1 MRAFLLILASALA
14 GCNSERVAE
23 PLTSSQPMAS
33 APFVAQQWIPRAV
46 QIKAVVHPFMAAAGR
61 NSMHGDSHNS
71 DVHHSSGPVSID
83 TVQSSR
89 LGAKRAGGQCATN
102 TFTADGKLILLCAK
116 LDGFRIQ
123 LLESRTLELL
133 AEHRM
138 PMRSSSFQALLAWD
152 RSIIMADSSGA
163 YFYLDNQD
171 RVVLADNLNRVL
183 RLAYR
188 QLDSGEW
195 EFYQDSRWDLSEV
208 VPSDCLRPS
217 NPFAKGECDMITGVL
232 PDYDGHLWWVSR
244 YGRIGVIDI
253 DSGQVQSIALP
264 DEEIQN
270 GFAVAKDGVYIVSD
284 HALYRFERSSDG
296 YPRIIW
302 REPYDRGSQRQ
313 VGSINQGSG
322 TTPTVFGDYI
332 TITDN
337 ADGQINLL
345 IYNRTA
351 ASERLQCKM
360 PLFTAQGSATDNS
373 MIAFNDTVI
382 IENNAGYSSVYGQND
397 WANLP
402 GGIER
407 IDINPSTGRCEKV
420 WRSAVNAPSSVPK
433 LAAKIGVAYFYA
445 FQLDDQG
452 ERHWTLV
459 GLDVDTGETVV
470 SIPTGAGAPFNNN
483 WAPITLAP
491 DGTAY
496 VGTSR
501 GVLALWDR
509 P

>member
-1 MRAFLLILASALA
+1 MKIIPLIVAATLL
-14 GCNSERVAE
+14 GCSSERFAE
-23 PLTSSQPMAS
+23 PLIQTEPALS
-33 APFVAQQWIPRAV
+33 APSVAKGWQPRALQV
-46 QIKAVVHPFMAAAGR
+46 EPVAHPYMAPAGR
-61 NSMHGDSHNS
+61 NSMHGDSYNS
-71 DVHHSSGPVSID
+71 DVHHSAGPLA
-83 TVQSSR
+83 TNTAQSSR
-89 LGAKRAGGQCATN
+89 LGAKRVGGQCATN

-123 LLESRTLELL
+123 LLQPQTLELL
-133 AEHRM
+133 AEQRM

-163 YFYLDNQD
+163 YFYLDNKD

-183 RLAYR
+183 RLAHR
-188 QLDSGEW
+188 QRADGEW
-195 EFYQDSRWDLSEV
+195 EFYQDGRWDLSEV

-217 NPFAKGECDMITGVL
+217 NPFAKGECDMVTGVL
-232 PDYDGHLWWVSR
+232 PDYDGDLWWVSR

-253 DSGQVQSIALP
+253 DSGYVQSIATP
-264 DEEIQN
+264 GEEIQN
-270 GFAVAKDGVYIVSD
+270 GFAVAEDGVYVVTD
-284 HALYRFERSSDG
+284 HALYALDKDPQGSPVIR
-296 YPRIIW
+296 W
-302 REPYDRGSQRQ
+302 REAYDRGSQRQ
-313 VGSINQGSG
+313 IGSINQGSG
-322 TTPTVFGDYI
+322 TTPTMFGDYI

-345 IYNRTA
+345 IYNRTGA
-351 ASERLQCKM
+351 AERLQCKM
-360 PLFTAQGSATDNS
+360 PLFAAQGSATDNS
-373 MIAFNDTVI
+373 MIAFNNTVI
-382 IENNAGYSSVYGQND
+382 VENNAGYSSVYGQND

-407 IDINPSTGRCEKV
+407 IDINPTTGRCEKV

-452 ERHWTLV
+452 ERHWALV
-459 GLDVDTGETVV
+459 GLDVDSGETVV